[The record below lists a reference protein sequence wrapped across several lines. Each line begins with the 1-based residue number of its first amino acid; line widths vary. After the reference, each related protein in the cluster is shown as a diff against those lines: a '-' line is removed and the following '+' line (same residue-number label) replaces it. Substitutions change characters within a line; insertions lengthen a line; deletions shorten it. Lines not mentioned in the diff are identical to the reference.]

1 MRFIDISTDTKN
13 LYTLTEN
20 EQVVF
25 FLWNRD
31 GEITFELKGT
41 EAEAHIFAFFI
52 GKEENQKVLTIN
64 QRHLASHTSSHVLVK
79 SILDNRASFAYRG
92 TIHIAKDAPLSD
104 ASQENRN
111 LLLSEEARASSEPT
125 LEILNNDVRCHH
137 AATTSPLNQEQLF
150 FARTRGLSDAQAE
163 KLLIQGFL
171 HSSIEKLGK
180 LISSQDQEKV
190 LALIGKSSA

>member
-25 FLWNRD
+25 FIWNRA
-31 GEITFELKGT
+31 GEITFELKG
-41 EAEAHIFAFFI
+41 AGARAHIFAFFV
-52 GKEENQKVLTIN
+52 GKDNDQTILTIN
-64 QRHLASHTSSHVLVK
+64 QKHLAPRTSSHVLVK
-79 SILDNRASFAYRG
+79 SILDDRASFAYRG
-92 TIHIAKDAPLSD
+92 TIHIAPEAPLSD

-111 LLLSEEARASSEPT
+111 LLLSEEARATSEPT

-137 AATTSPLNQEQLF
+137 AATTSPLNKEQLF
-150 FARTRGLSDAQAE
+150 FARTRGLSDTQAE

-171 HSSIEKLGK
+171 RSSVEKLGT
-180 LISSQDQEKV
+180 LVSSQDQEKV

>member
-1 MRFIDISTDTKN
+1 MRFIDISTDTKS

-31 GEITFELKGT
+31 GEITFELRGT
-41 EAEAHIFAFFI
+41 GAEAHVFAFFT
-52 GKEENQKVLTIN
+52 GKNDDQKILTIN
-64 QRHLASHTSSHVLVK
+64 QKHLSPRTTSHVLVK
-79 SILDNRASFAYRG
+79 SILDNTATLSYRG

-111 LLLSEEARASSEPT
+111 LLLSEEARVSSEPT

-137 AATTSPLNQEQLF
+137 AATTSPLSQEQLF
-150 FARTRGLSDAQAE
+150 FAETRGLSRNQAE
-163 KLLIQGFL
+163 ELLIRGFL
-171 HSSIEKLGK
+171 QSSIEELGK
-180 LISSQDQEKV
+180 LLSSQDKEKV
-190 LALIGKSSA
+190 LALVGNSLA

>member
-25 FLWNRD
+25 FLWNRA
-31 GEITFELKGT
+31 GEITFELKGMR
-41 EAEAHIFAFFI
+41 AEAHVFAFFV
-52 GKEENQKVLTIN
+52 GKSEDQKVLTIN
-64 QRHLASHTSSHVLVK
+64 QKHLSPHTSSHVLVK
-79 SILDNRASFAYRG
+79 SILDDRASFAYRG

-137 AATTSPLNQEQLF
+137 AATTSPLNKEQLF

-163 KLLIQGFL
+163 ELLIQGFL
-171 HSSIEKLGK
+171 RSSIEKLGK
-180 LISSQDQEKV
+180 LVSSQDQEKV
-190 LALIGKSSA
+190 LALIGKYSA